1 MDTISCHRN
10 KVVHSRYG
18 VTVSVLAWQRD
29 VAHSKYP
36 PFGGIFY
43 ELVLVVADHFEVFSM
58 RILSNGIV
66 FGLFQFTIFSF
77 FHYRSSEAR
86 FI

>member
-43 ELVLVVADHFEVFSM
+43 ELVLVVADPSEVFSM
-58 RILSNGIV
+58 RILSNGNSFRSISIH
-66 FGLFQFTIFSF
+66 FFFSLQVL
-77 FHYRSSEAR
+77 
-86 FI
+86 